1 MKKNLLIT
9 LIGAATLLSA
19 CGKESEFKSAIN
31 KSIETDY
38 YYLNL
43 SSSGFVPGMDDEE
56 LAQYKRENLLVL
68 VDVEKN
74 GKIYQ
79 SSYYATEDTDNSNKA
94 NALVKAGLLTKT
106 TKTEQAIGSWD
117 RKPIKGTMFIINFYN
132 LTDSGKQTVKEKH
145 FSGLFGS
152 GDQKYTFCYT
162 HPQVDSILNFTEQE
176 LGGQHIVQV
185 KYSYKYV
192 DVANWVNKP
201 EIKTAFPEIDKSLNK
216 PDKTTTTGLIKT
228 NNGWQTNL

>member
-38 YYLNL
+38 NCLNL
-43 SSSGFVPGMDDEE
+43 SSSGFVPWMDNKE
-56 LAQYKRENLLVL
+56 LEQYKKENSFVL

-74 GKIYQ
+74 GKIDQ
-79 SSYYATEDTDNSNKA
+79 SSSYDTDNSNK
-94 NALVKAGLLTKT
+94 
-106 TKTEQAIGSWD
+106 AIGSWD

-192 DVANWVNKP
+192 DIADWVNKT
-201 EIKTAFPEIDKSLNK
+201 EIKAAFPEIDKSLNK

>member
-56 LAQYKRENLLVL
+56 LEQYKRENLLVL
-68 VDVEKN
+68 VKKKKN

-106 TKTEQAIGSWD
+106 TKTEQAIGSLD
-117 RKPIKGTMFIINFYN
+117 KKPIKGTMFIINFYN
-132 LTDSGKQTVKEKH
+132 LTDSGKQTVKEN
-145 FSGLFGS
+145 FSGFSGP
-152 GDQKYTFCYT
+152 GDQKYKFYYT